1 MSIRRHTQRSTVSI
15 NNRVNSASVKTILS
29 IPSVTVD
36 YLVVAGGGAG
46 DSGGGGAGGLIY
58 VESASLIIGNTY
70 NVTVGAGGTTG
81 ADTATNG
88 NNSVFDSLTAIGGG
102 AARYSL
108 NGVPGGSGGGAAYGG
123 KTGGAGTVG
132 QGNAGGNSNPAW
144 NTGAGGGGAGAV
156 GGNSASA
163 PTGGAGGIG
172 LQYNISGTST
182 YYAGGGG
189 GGTATGGTGG
199 AGGNGGGGAGAST
212 GATSGTVNTGGGGG
226 GIYQSYPAGAG
237 GSGVVILRFLSSV
250 TVTATTGS
258 PTITTDGSYKV
269 YKFTSSGSITF

>member
-1 MSIRRHTQRSTVSI
+1 MSTSRYSLRTTSSKKM
-15 NNRVNSASVKTILS
+15 NSGNIPYIVS
-29 IPSVTVD
+29 IPSVTVE

-58 VESASLIIGNTY
+58 LTSVLTIGNTY
-70 NVTVGAGGTTG
+70 NVTIGAGGTTG

-88 NNSVFDSLTAIGGG
+88 SNSVFNSSIAIGGG

-108 NGVPGGSGGGAAYGG
+108 NGVPGGSGGGAAYSG
-123 KTGGAGTVG
+123 KTAGAGTVG

-144 NTGAGGGGAGAV
+144 ATGAGGGGAGAV
-156 GGNSASA
+156 GGNSAG
-163 PTGGAGGIG
+163 PTVGGAGGIG

-189 GGTATGGTGG
+189 GGTVTGGTGG
-199 AGGNGGGGAGAST
+199 AGGLGGGGAGAST
-212 GATSGTVNTGGGGG
+212 SATSGTVNTGGGGG

-237 GSGVVILRFLSSV
+237 GSGIVILRYLDVYPAAS
-250 TVTATTGS
+250 ATTGS
-258 PTITTDGSYKV
+258 PTITTAGGYRV
-269 YKFTSSGSITF
+269 YKWTSSGSITF